1 MFIHIEGWGLYVYR
15 ECNQAAASHIRD
27 QGCYV
32 FTYTV
37 FIGSQFSG
45 PAVTLYW
52 SETEHA
58 SLCLRGDVCHC
69 LYMNQVQV

>member
-1 MFIHIEGWGLYVYR
+1 MCTGNVTRLLLE
-15 ECNQAAASHIRD
+15 ASHIRY

-37 FIGSQFSG
+37 VIGSQFSG

-52 SETEHA
+52 SDTERA
-58 SLCLRGDVCHC
+58 SLCLCGDVCHC
-69 LYMNQVQV
+69 LYMNQLQVWHTVTFM